1 MFEPVITYETNHD
14 LCKSFSEEEISD
26 ALFQIGPLKALG
38 PDGFPG
44 QFFQKSW
51 ELLWANMT

>member
-44 QFFQKSW
+44 QFF
-51 ELLWANMT
+51 